1 MALNSLF
8 SQIVGAVTNHADQ
21 QQQTGG
27 GGFNPGALLGQIQ
40 GLFGQHAAGTGQDWD
55 HQAAGSILPSSQ
67 DPYGDPAG
75 GGGGILS
82 SSQDPYGDPA
92 NGR

>member
-8 SQIVGAVTNHADQ
+8 SQIVGAVTSHADQ
-21 QQQTGG
+21 QQAGG

-40 GLFGQHAAGTGQDWD
+40 GLFGQHADNTGQDFD

-75 GGGGILS
+75 GGQNILP

-92 NGR
+92 DGR